1 MISTFFGTRFLK
13 DHAWMIMRVTI
24 TALDS
29 KQPWGYQNGFRKIL
43 STPLKTNIHPLE
55 NSGEFSGV

>member
-1 MISTFFGTRFLK
+1 MIFTLFGTRFLE

-29 KQPWGYQNGFRKIL
+29 KQGTTIGVSEWFQEDFFYP
-43 STPLKTNIHPLE
+43 PPPE
-55 NSGEFSGV
+55 N